1 MKKIISLAVIF
12 CMLFT
17 ATASAFTVF
26 KHTYT
31 DVDGTVYHIGTFEED
46 DTDAGVIVNGKKY
59 SLKSGIYMG
68 EAANAWEEASGK
80 QRRFAL
86 GLRIPAGS
94 DMESYKVYPYSV
106 DAEGNSRV
114 GQSTI
119 VYNNDLARYAIEKTI
134 DAPVVADVVNAMD
147 YRTAGS
153 AAAGTL
159 RNVYDVL
166 QIKCDGNAAEVTT
179 HNQVLLAKLDIREL
193 KKNYLP
199 GAEIKFTMKARYSGN
214 WTAKD
219 GNGNVIPNTLSS
231 VKINVAGAGEAGQD
245 WNEDNIPRFYKDEAN
260 KEEKSYYLQFGKKAP
275 VDTLVLPVTDEAL
288 NSMQELTFNITGIVQ
303 EAIENGNDY
312 ASVAVWAD
320 NRASEAAKKE
330 NGGRNAYVFDV
341 PTLEN
346 ASYPYKLTYG
356 AVDTNIELKTLKV
369 NEEEVTKY
377 IDGNNTYT
385 KYLPFGTT
393 EIPVVS
399 AEAVSENA
407 KVTVTQADSLN
418 EKATVKITS
427 ADGSKTAE
435 YIVQYVVSEL
445 PSQDTYKTLGWNS
458 GVVANGN
465 NNVISMDEQTSGNAI
480 LTYVDTPIRYQTG
493 VKVTTNSDGTTK
505 EEPTYK
511 NFLATG
517 KYLRLYNSP
526 VAKAGYV
533 PAISLM
539 QLDLTKLINT
549 HKLEIGS
556 PIELHIDGEFKTYDT
571 AADANV
577 NSVELQLYDMTG
589 TDWTDINS
597 KINTIK
603 GEAENIAKYDYK
615 VNNTEVLA
623 TAEST
628 TDALRTLLRYTTVL
642 KNKKLIVSQN
652 VPYGKY
658 GLTTTSGSENNV
670 YGNNRTFEE
679 NGFLKVDISE
689 FVRYCVSTGN
699 MTPTIGFYIA
709 PCSSTVQN
717 RQIGS
722 IYYQGTGN
730 MSYLKFGAEVELDEE
745 TLNSYKDA
753 SIHTLSIN
761 GTEVDV
767 KYIDPKT
774 NTYTAYL
781 PAGTDLAP
789 MVEATV
795 NEKAKVE
802 IEQAAMPDE
811 DTVIKVTAYNGTVAT
826 YTVKSF
832 VSEAD
837 SSETFTALGWNHGA
851 IANGNKNAL
860 SVNAETQKTK
870 TDGTKY
876 GDVLYSY
883 GLKNADWLSYSMAQI
898 AGYNTPKATGGY
910 KPNVALIQLDLSKL
924 GNIDL
929 SKPVVLKMDGSV
941 STYNSTNPATGVS
954 ISLYD
959 ASETDWA
966 SLNADMDIV
975 RAYLETTYETDADKE
990 AAYDNALAV
999 SQRVKDYLR
1008 NPGAV
1013 IEGKTPIV
1021 TNFFAF
1027 GNYGL
1032 NTASASLAEN
1042 NIYGNKYAAYESF
1055 AEFDISEF
1063 VRYCTA
1069 TGNLT
1074 PTLAFYVN
1082 PSDADVVDRHLFSFY
1097 FSGSGNMSYIH
1108 YSK

>member
-1 MKKIISLAVIF
+1 MKKIISLAVIL
-12 CMLFT
+12 CMLFSVT
-17 ATASAFTVF
+17 GSAFTVF
-26 KHTYT
+26 KHTYN
-31 DVDGTVYHIGTFEED
+31 DVDGTIYHIGTFEEG

-68 EAANAWEEASGK
+68 DSANAWEEANGK

-86 GLRIPAGS
+86 GLRTPAGFEG
-94 DMESYKVYPYSV
+94 DSYSVAPYSV
-106 DAEGNSRV
+106 DAEGKIKV
-114 GQSTI
+114 GQATTVHSGTTPG
-119 VYNNDLARYAIEKTI
+119 YAYKKII
-134 DAPVVADVVNAMD
+134 ADPVVADVKNGLND
-147 YRTAGS
+147 DS
-153 AAAGTL
+153 
-159 RNVYDVL
+159 NVSTGNIKQLTV
-166 QIKCDGNAAEVTT
+166 KCDGLASGVSN
-179 HNQVLLAKLDIREL
+179 HNMVLLAKLDIREL
-193 KKNYLP
+193 KKDYLP
-199 GAEIKFTMKARYSGN
+199 GSDIYFTLNGGYNSNWATSGIDNSLSEIT
-214 WTAKD
+214 
-219 GNGNVIPNTLSS
+219 IH
-231 VKINVAGAGEAGQD
+231 VAGAPQVSQEWDEENAPAFVK
-245 WNEDNIPRFYKDEAN
+245 EDGITA
-260 KEEKSYYLQFGKKAP
+260 KSYYTEFGQYGIP
-275 VDTLVLPVTDEAL
+275 MDSLVVSTAEENKGVMEDR
-288 NSMQELTFNITGIVQ
+288 TFNITGFIQQ
-303 EAIENGNDY
+303 ELAKGNDY
-312 ASVAVWAD
+312 ASVAIWVD
-320 NRASEAAKKE
+320 NYDAEAAYKA
-330 NGGRNAYVFDV
+330 NGGRNAYLFKI
-341 PTLEN
+341 LSRE
-346 ASYPYKLTYG
+346 SGSPYKLTYT
-356 AVDTNIELKTLKV
+356 AVDNNIELKSLKV
-369 NEEEVTKY
+369 NEEEVAKY

-407 KVTVTQADSLN
+407 KITVTQADSLN

-427 ADGSKTAE
+427 ADGSKNAE
-435 YIVQYVVSEL
+435 YTIQYVVSEL
-445 PSQDTYKTLGWNS
+445 PSQDTYKALGWNA

-465 NNVISMDEQTSGNAI
+465 NNVISMDEQTSGNAV
-480 LTYVDTPIRYQTG
+480 LTYTDTVIRYQSG
-493 VKVTTNSDGTTK
+493 ESS
-505 EEPTYK
+505 YK

-526 VAKAGYV
+526 VARAGYV

-589 TDWTDINS
+589 TDWTDING

-628 TDALRTLLRYTTVL
+628 TDALRTLLRDTTVL
-642 KNKKLIVSQN
+642 KNKKMILSQN

-753 SIHTLSIN
+753 SIHTLTVN

-767 KYIDPKT
+767 RYIDPET

-826 YTVKSF
+826 YTVKSV
-832 VSEAD
+832 VSEAE
-837 SSETFTALGWNHGA
+837 SAQTYKALGWNSPAVANKGKNLFSANPSKTTGSSDANCLYLPGA
-851 IANGNKNAL
+851 VSTRLPGL
-860 SVNAETQKTK
+860 SDTRPYLQF
-870 TDGTKY
+870 
-876 GDVLYSY
+876 
-883 GLKNADWLSYSMAQI
+883 
-898 AGYNTPKATGGY
+898 YNTPVANGGY
-910 KPNVALIQLDLSKL
+910 APNVALMQLDFNCLINEKA
-924 GNIDL
+924 DL
-929 SKPVVLKMDGSV
+929 SKPITLDMDGEAYCWDKANSGSTGASV
-941 STYNSTNPATGVS
+941 SILDVTG
-954 ISLYD
+954 IDWTDLD
-959 ASETDWA
+959 AKLA
-966 SLNADMDIV
+966 KV
-975 RAYLETTYETDADKE
+975 RAYDVSADATATVNAEAQTAADELKAYVRNISAFENKPVITTEFLEFGMYGCGESKGTEKNSYGTEYVLE
-990 AAYDNALAV
+990 AN
-999 SQRVKDYLR
+999 
-1008 NPGAV
+1008 G
-1013 IEGKTPIV
+1013 
-1021 TNFFAF
+1021 FA
-1027 GNYGL
+1027 
-1032 NTASASLAEN
+1032 T
-1042 NIYGNKYAAYESF
+1042 
-1055 AEFDISEF
+1055 FDISEF
-1063 VRYCTA
+1063 ARYCIS
-1069 TGNLT
+1069 TGNMT
-1074 PTLAFYVN
+1074 PTVAFYVN
-1082 PSDADVVDRHLFSFY
+1082 PSSATVLDRHMVKFALY
-1097 FSGSGNMSYIH
+1097 NTPNMSFIG